1 MHEQAEEKK
10 DTRWNMEL
18 LLLKTKSGDENRESV
33 LVLRVGTTTYKLM
46 NNEQEGATRCKSDV
60 LG

>member
-1 MHEQAEEKK
+1 
-10 DTRWNMEL
+10 MEL